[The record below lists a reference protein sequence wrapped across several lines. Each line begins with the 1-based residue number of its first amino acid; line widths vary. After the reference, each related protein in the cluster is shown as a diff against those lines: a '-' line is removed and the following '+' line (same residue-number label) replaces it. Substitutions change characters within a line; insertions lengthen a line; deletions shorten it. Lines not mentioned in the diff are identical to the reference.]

1 MDPYPLISII
11 IPVRPGASAKT
22 AIDSIR
28 KADYPLERIETILEE
43 GLNPSRQRNQGIKK
57 ASGEILFFL
66 DDDSEI
72 TPGLFK
78 ETVKTYQAYPDAI
91 GVGGPAV
98 LYGNTNLQKG
108 VIAVLTS
115 YLGVYKISAR
125 YAPAGQTRYTDEN
138 ELISCNLSLKRE
150 IFRKNN
156 GFNDKLYP
164 NEENELIQSLI
175 KQGYRFIY
183 NPDCQILRQ
192 ADNEIEA
199 FLRRIF
205 NYGRGRM
212 EQLFLRPSKTSFF
225 RLLPLGFLIYLSGLL
240 FIPNPYLYLPFFGY
254 LILIAVVSA
263 CASKKIA
270 FGDNSMR
277 FSVALYTSL
286 HHKKQ
291 LKIIPLLIALFL
303 ATHILY
309 GLGEVY
315 GIYTALKH
323 KRNVLLRH

>member
-1 MDPYPLISII
+1 MNSYPLISII
-11 IPVRPGASAKT
+11 IPVRPGASAQT
-22 AIDSIR
+22 AIDSIQ
-28 KADYPLERIETILEE
+28 KADYPLELIQTIVEE
-43 GLNPSRQRNQGIKK
+43 GLNPSRQRNEGIKK
-57 ASGEILFFL
+57 ASGEIIFFL

-78 ETVKTYQAYPDAI
+78 ETVKTYLAYPDAI

-98 LYGNTNLQKG
+98 LYGNTNLQNG

-115 YLGVYKISAR
+115 YLGVYKICAR
-125 YAPAGQTRYTDEN
+125 YVPRGQTRYTDEN
-138 ELISCNLSLKRE
+138 ELISCNLSLKPE

-175 KQGYRFIY
+175 NQGYRFIY
-183 NPDCQILRQ
+183 NPNCQILRQ
-192 ADNEIEA
+192 ADSEIEA

-212 EQLFLRPSKTSFF
+212 EQLFLKPSKTSFF
-225 RLLPLGFLIYLSGLL
+225 RLLPLVFLIYLSGLL
-240 FIPNPYLYLPFFGY
+240 FIPNPYLYLPFFAY
-254 LILIAVVSA
+254 LILIAAVSA
-263 CASKKIA
+263 SAAKK
-270 FGDNSMR
+270 
-277 FSVALYTSL
+277 
-286 HHKKQ
+286 K
-291 LKIIPLLIALFL
+291 LKIIPLVIALFL

-309 GLGEVY
+309 GFGEAF

-323 KRNVLLRH
+323 KINAKIA

>member
-1 MDPYPLISII
+1 MATYPLISII
-11 IPVRPGASAKT
+11 IPVRPGASART

-28 KADYPLERIETILEE
+28 KADYPLELIQTIVEE

-108 VIAVLTS
+108 IIAVLTS
-115 YLGVYKISAR
+115 YLGVYKISSR
-125 YAPAGQTRYTDEN
+125 YAPLGQTRYTDEN
-138 ELISCNLSLKRE
+138 ELISCNLSFKRE
-150 IFRKNN
+150 VFKKNN

-175 KQGYRFIY
+175 NQGYRFVY
-183 NPDCQILRQ
+183 NPQCQILRQ
-192 ADNEIEA
+192 ADSEIEE

-212 EQLFLRPSKTSFF
+212 EQLFLRPSKTSFL
-225 RLLPLGFLIYLSGLL
+225 RLLPLGFLIYLFGLL
-240 FIPNPYLYLPFFGY
+240 FITNPYLYLPFFAY
-254 LILIAVVSA
+254 LVLISAVSA
-263 CASKKIA
+263 TAAKK
-270 FGDNSMR
+270 
-277 FSVALYTSL
+277 
-286 HHKKQ
+286 K
-291 LKIIPLLIALFL
+291 LKIIPLAIALFL

-309 GLGEVY
+309 GFGQAF
-315 GIYTALKH
+315 GIYTAIKH
-323 KRNVLLRH
+323 IIKAQSKNAAVT